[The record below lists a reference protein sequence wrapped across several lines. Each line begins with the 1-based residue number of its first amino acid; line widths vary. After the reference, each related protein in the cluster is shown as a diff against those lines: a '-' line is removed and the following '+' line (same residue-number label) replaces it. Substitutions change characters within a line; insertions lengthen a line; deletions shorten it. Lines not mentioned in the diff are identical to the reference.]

1 MKVPFFSFKMAPQ
14 ELKDEWLQATS
25 NVINEGIFIHGE
37 SLDLFENNWARLN
50 ETQYATGVGNGF
62 DGLVIALRA
71 LGIGVGDKVAV
82 PAHTFFACWLAIH
95 EVGAIP
101 VGIDVNEN
109 GLLCLDSLESLNTQ
123 IRAVMPVHMHGAMVD
138 MQRLCK
144 WAENNGV
151 SIIEDASQAHMAYS
165 EGKYA
170 GTWGHI
176 GVFSLYPTKNLGA
189 LGDAGVILTSDKTL
203 HENIRMQSN
212 YGATRKSKYQHEI
225 FGRNSR
231 LDEIQAALLNVNL
244 LYLRNW
250 NQARARIAGQYIDA
264 LSSLGGIHI
273 LNTIVSDS
281 IWHHFPILIDRRDIL
296 KEYLFENGIATDIH
310 YPVLASLEYEKLTK
324 RSTGTFPTAE
334 SISHKILSLPIS
346 PWHSE
351 IQIEY
356 TIEKIQYFA
365 KK

>member
-1 MKVPFFSFKMAPQ
+1 MKIPFFSFKMAPQ
-14 ELKDEWLQATS
+14 ELKDKWLQATS
-25 NVINEGIFIHGE
+25 NVMNEGVFIQGE
-37 SLDLFENNWARLN
+37 SLELFENNWAEMN

-82 PAHTFFACWLAIH
+82 PAHAFFACWLAIH

-101 VGIDVNEN
+101 VGIEVDDN

-144 WAENNGV
+144 WAKNAGV

-189 LGDAGVILTSDKTL
+189 LGDAGVILTSDQKL
-203 HENIRMQSN
+203 HENVRMQSN

-244 LYLRNW
+244 SYLSNW
-250 NQARARIAGQYIDA
+250 NQARARIAGQYIDG
-264 LSSLGGIHI
+264 LNNLEGIQL
-273 LNTIVSDS
+273 LNSKVADS
-281 IWHHFPILIDRRDIL
+281 VWHHFPILIESRNEL
-296 KEYLFENGIATDIH
+296 KENLFENGIATDMH
-310 YPVLASLEYEKLTK
+310 YPILASSEYEKLTNQP
-324 RSTGTFPTAE
+324 SGTFPTAN
-334 SISHKILSLPIS
+334 SISRTTLSLPIS
-346 PWHSE
+346 PWHTE

-356 TIEKIQYFA
+356 TIERIQFFVN
-365 KK
+365 K